1 MDEVSKD
8 GRNPQRGEKKDEDIF
23 KLMIFILITRTM
35 LEQFNFLI
43 S

>member
-8 GRNPQRGEKKDEDIF
+8 KRNPQRGGKKQDIF
-23 KLMIFILITRTM
+23 KSMNFLLISRKK

-43 S
+43 L